1 MQIAALY
8 DFVSA
13 SRCLNP
19 KSVLAAPVLRLVDVS
34 PSQYMICLSTNWP
47 MFSCGPSQVSA
58 AWLCYLNWPL
68 ILLNSTSPGNAS
80 SGLRT
85 TLGMWECLATCQSCW
100 SCRLGERWSLH
111 QCGARWWWHRSYPSS
126 YYSGIASH
134 PSLLPHD
141 RQVLGWLTPDQTCVH
156 NADVVSCFVWY
167 NP

>member
-47 MFSCGPSQVSA
+47 MFSCDPSQVSA

-80 SGLRT
+80 SGLRKT
-85 TLGMWECLATCQSCW
+85 WDVRMSGYLSVVLIILDAEGSVSHT
-100 SCRLGERWSLH
+100 CRLH
-111 QCGARWWWHRSYPSS
+111 PCGVRWWWHRSYPSS
-126 YYSGIASH
+126 FYSDITSH

-141 RQVLGWLTPDQTCVH
+141 PRC
-156 NADVVSCFVWY
+156 WY
-167 NP
+167 G